1 MKSGLPSV
9 TCSWLWLKPMSGAVS
24 LGHLALVGVA
34 IGSARIARSSVAR
47 DLRRGELTAELEYEA
62 SVARK
67 KICKMRICMF
77 RA

>member
-1 MKSGLPSV
+1 
-9 TCSWLWLKPMSGAVS
+9 VS